1 MEKKREGMAEA
12 NLTTL
17 NSFGEPLMDAVC
29 KNACSGHDVTKV
41 RREEGLREGWVELV
55 KQEVLIW
62 LILRLYFRSLA
73 LL

>member
-1 MEKKREGMAEA
+1 VWAGPQSLWEVEKKRQGMADA

-41 RREEGLREGWVELV
+41 RGEGLGRERYSIVGN
-55 KQEVLIW
+55 
-62 LILRLYFRSLA
+62 R
-73 LL
+73 